1 VFCRSEG
8 RVRVGTGDDCT
19 EQSSK
24 ASWWDAE
31 NPASLVVL
39 CVQCVPLAECRIE
52 ALAASRT
59 SYETTPH
66 VSFATRN
73 MRLRQSIRSF
83 SDGAPERV
91 PRRSSRIPIP
101 WQPFNSSALD
111 VVNASFAAH
120 NVPREVH
127 EFLEL
132 LQHIHI
138 DAARTP
144 CTPDVVIIASSELV
158 SSPCYTQLGTA
169 CSTRLSRGSV
179 LWLSRHGGTTAMAK
193 VEFLSYGCAAD
204 LVLEVMLHGTVASR
218 VVVVPSVEHSDLKYL
233 HRRPILF

>member
-1 VFCRSEG
+1 MHSDSRVVPWTEAQRVEGRLMVYPPRAKIARPWPTNSGSLYVVRRSEG

-24 ASWWDAE
+24 ASWWDAQ
-31 NPASLVVL
+31 NPASLVVQ

-91 PRRSSRIPIP
+91 PRRSSKIPIP
-101 WQPFNSSALD
+101 WQAFNSSALD

-120 NVPREVH
+120 DVP
-127 EFLEL
+127 
-132 LQHIHI
+132 
-138 DAARTP
+138 TP
-144 CTPDVVIIASSELV
+144 
-158 SSPCYTQLGTA
+158 QRG
-169 CSTRLSRGSV
+169 SRGF
-179 LWLSRHGGTTAMAK
+179 RTTAA
-193 VEFLSYGCAAD
+193 YP
-204 LVLEVMLHGTVASR
+204 H
-218 VVVVPSVEHSDLKYL
+218 
-233 HRRPILF
+233 